1 MESKDYYK
9 IINVE
14 KETECLACGM
24 FSVIRLNVLSDENRK
39 TLEKLN
45 SSSNKGLIYNGLIF
59 DLNSLDFQ
67 IDPLV
72 FLCRIDDEYELD
84 NLQNNTN
91 SDNILTR
98 LETEHTILV
107 SYL

>member
-1 MESKDYYK
+1 MKSKDYYK

-24 FSVIRLNVLSDENRK
+24 FSVIRLNVLSDKNRE
-39 TLEKLN
+39 TLERLD
-45 SSSNKGLIYNGLIF
+45 SSSKGLISNGLIF
-59 DLNSLDFQ
+59 DLDSLDFQ

-72 FLCRIDDEYELD
+72 FLCRIDDESELD
-84 NLQNNTN
+84 NLKNNID

>member
-1 MESKDYYK
+1 MKSKDYYK

-24 FSVIRLNVLSDENRK
+24 FSVIRLNVLSDENRE
-39 TLEKLN
+39 TLEKLDE
-45 SSSNKGLIYNGLIF
+45 SSKGLISNGLIF

-72 FLCRIDDEYELD
+72 FLCRIDDEDEIDKLKND
-84 NLQNNTN
+84 TN
-91 SDNILTR
+91 SDNILTK